1 LILDLFTLDK
11 DSGFLYSAMPLNG
24 KKGVYLIK
32 VDVFDGVFRD
42 QANINI
48 TVLDVNQNQPI
59 FVHPSTNNSTL
70 SIPEVSSS
78 DYITLKY
85 IFSSLGLYNV
95 FCEEVTGWHNK
106 YIP

>member
-1 LILDLFTLDK
+1 M
-11 DSGFLYSAMPLNG
+11 DSGFLYSAMSLNG
-24 KKGVYLIK
+24 KKGVYLIE

-70 SIPEVSSS
+70 SILEVSSS
-78 DYITLKY
+78 YNLTVIYILSLELYY
-85 IFSSLGLYNV
+85 IQNCSLIFKIFNSHLRMLV
-95 FCEEVTGWHNK
+95 LEHRF
-106 YIP
+106 